1 MRWAGATWRVGGS
14 RVVGS
19 NVLLDSREPALLE
32 ARAESRAARLTRRLL
47 STWWLLALV
56 VAIPGVFLRVWHID
70 SLGVN
75 SDEAVYAGQAA
86 SLASDPELSPF
97 FPIFRAHP
105 LLFQGMLSI
114 VYQVGGVSTLTG
126 RLMSAAFGLGTV
138 VLLYFIGRLLYDRR
152 VGFVAALIGSVMPYL
167 VIVNRQILLDGPMTF
182 FATLALYLMARFA
195 QTLRPVWLYAAASVL
210 GLTFLAKETSILLL
224 AGVYAF
230 LALTRAVTVRVHHIV
245 IATAIYFAII
255 MVYPLTVA
263 LSGASSTGRNFLVW
277 QVLRRANH
285 SWLFYPSVVPIA
297 LGIPVVLAAIAGLWF
312 RRKRLIWQD
321 LLLTWWI
328 LGPVIFF
335 EIWAV
340 KGYQYLLP
348 IAAPVAILAAR
359 ALSAIPPRVAI
370 RHWRLSGTALFFAA
384 TVVTVSWLLVTSV
397 IRILP
402 GTAGTAFLAGTGGV
416 PGGREAGQ
424 WIDANLPK
432 DSQMLA
438 LGPSM
443 ANIIQF
449 YGHRKTYALS
459 VSPNPLH
466 RNPVYEPVHNPD
478 LAIRHNNLQYIVWDS
493 FSAER
498 SPFFSENLM
507 KYTKR
512 YHGQVVHSESVL
524 VDTPDGKV
532 EKPVIVIYQVRP

>member
-1 MRWAGATWRVGGS
+1 VGVTSRVGGS
-14 RVVGS
+14 S
-19 NVLLDSREPALLE
+19 ATASDVLLDSRAPAFSE
-32 ARAESRAARLTRRLL
+32 ARVERRAAGLTRTLL
-47 STWWLLALV
+47 WGLLALA
-56 VAIPGVFLRVWHID
+56 VAIPAVFLRVWHID

-86 SLASDPELSPF
+86 SLAADPELSPF

-105 LLFQGMLSI
+105 LLFQGMLSV
-114 VYQVGGVSTLTG
+114 VYQFGGVSTLAG

-138 VLLYFIGRLLYDRR
+138 VLLYFIGKLLYDRR
-152 VGFVAALIGSVMPYL
+152 VGFVAALIGAVMPYL

-195 QTLRPVWLYAAASVL
+195 QSLQPVWLYAASGVL

-224 AGVYAF
+224 GGVYAF
-230 LALTRAVTVRVHHIV
+230 LALTRTITVRLRHIV
-245 IATAIYFAII
+245 IASAIYLAII
-255 MVYPLTVA
+255 LVYPVTVA
-263 LSGASSTGRNFLVW
+263 LSGAGSTGRNFLVW
-277 QVLRRANH
+277 QLLRRANH
-285 SWLFYPSVVPIA
+285 SWLFYPSVVPVA
-297 LGIPVVLAAIAGLWF
+297 LGIPVVIAAIAGLWF
-312 RRKRLIWQD
+312 LRKRSAWQEKLLI
-321 LLLTWWI
+321 WWI

-348 IAAPVAILAAR
+348 IAAPVAVLAAR
-359 ALSAIPPRVAI
+359 ALCAIPRRVSI
-370 RHWRLSGTALFFAA
+370 RRRRLSGTALFVAA
-384 TVVTVSWLLVTSV
+384 TTLTVSWLLLTSV
-397 IRILP
+397 VKIMP
-402 GTAGTAFLAGTGGV
+402 ATAGTAFLAGTGGV

-466 RNPVYEPVHNPD
+466 RNPVYEPVNNPD

-512 YHGQVVHSESVL
+512 YHGEVVHTESVL
-524 VDTPDGKV
+524 VDTPAGKV
-532 EKPVIVIYQVRP
+532 DKSVIVIYQVRP

>member
-1 MRWAGATWRVGGS
+1 
-14 RVVGS
+14 
-19 NVLLDSREPALLE
+19 
-32 ARAESRAARLTRRLL
+32 
-47 STWWLLALV
+47 LALV
-56 VAIPGVFLRVWHID
+56 VAIPAVFLRVWHID

-105 LLFQGMLSI
+105 LLFQGILS
-114 VYQVGGVSTLTG
+114 VAYQIGGVSTLVG
-126 RLMSAAFGLGTV
+126 RLMSAAFGFGTV
-138 VLLYFIGRLLYDRR
+138 ALLYFIGRLLYDRR

-167 VIVNRQILLDGPMTF
+167 VVVNRQILLDGPMTF

-195 QTLRPVWLYAAASVL
+195 ATLRPVWLYAAASVL
-210 GLTFLAKETSILLL
+210 GLTFLSKETSILLL
-224 AGVYAF
+224 GGVYGF
-230 LALTRAVTVRVHHIV
+230 LALNRTVIV
-245 IATAIYFAII
+245 RLRHVAIATAIYFAII
-255 MVYPLTVA
+255 LVYPVTVA

-277 QVLRRANH
+277 QLLRRPNH
-285 SWLFYPSVVPIA
+285 SWLFYPSVVPLAI
-297 LGIPVVLAAIAGLWF
+297 GIPVVLAAIAGLWF
-312 RRKRLIWQD
+312 LRKRSSWQEMLLI
-321 LLLTWWI
+321 WWI
-328 LGPVIFF
+328 LGPAIFF

-359 ALSAIPPRVAI
+359 ALCAIPPRVVI
-370 RHWRLSGTALFFAA
+370 RQRRLPATALFITA
-384 TVVTVSWLLVTSV
+384 TTVTVAWLLVTSV
-397 IRILP
+397 VKILP
-402 GTAGTAFLAGTGGV
+402 GTADTAFLAGTGGV

-424 WIDANLPK
+424 WIDANVPEN
-432 DSQMLA
+432 SQMLA

-449 YGHRKTYALS
+449 YGRRKTYALS

-466 RNPVYEPVHNPD
+466 RNPVYEPVNNPD

-512 YHGQVVHSESVL
+512 YHGQVIHSESVV
-524 VDTPDGKV
+524 VDTKAGKV

>member
-1 MRWAGATWRVGGS
+1 
-14 RVVGS
+14 
-19 NVLLDSREPALLE
+19 
-32 ARAESRAARLTRRLL
+32 L
-47 STWWLLALV
+47 SPWWLLALV

-86 SLASDPELSPF
+86 SLAGDPELSPF

-105 LLFQGMLSI
+105 LLFQGMLSV
-114 VYQVGGVSTLTG
+114 VYHFGGVSTLAG

-167 VIVNRQILLDGPMTF
+167 VVVNRQILLDGPMTF

-195 QTLRPVWLYAAASVL
+195 QSLQPVWLYAASGVL

-224 AGVYAF
+224 GGVYAF
-230 LALTRAVTVRVHHIV
+230 LALTRTITVRLRHLV
-245 IATAIYFAII
+245 IASAIYLAII
-255 MVYPLTVA
+255 LVYPVTVA

-277 QVLRRANH
+277 QLLRRANH
-285 SWLFYPSVVPIA
+285 SWLFYPSVVPVAI
-297 LGIPVVLAAIAGLWF
+297 GIPVVLAAIAGLWF
-312 RRKRLIWQD
+312 LRKRSAWQEKLLI
-321 LLLTWWI
+321 WWI

-348 IAAPVAILAAR
+348 IAAPVAVLAAR
-359 ALSAIPPRVAI
+359 ALCAIPRRVSI
-370 RHWRLSGTALFFAA
+370 RRWRLSGTALFLAA
-384 TVVTVSWLLVTSV
+384 TTVTVSWLLLTSV
-397 IRILP
+397 VKIMP
-402 GTAGTAFLAGTGGV
+402 ATAGTAFLAGTGGV

-466 RNPVYEPVHNPD
+466 RNPVYEPVNNPD

-512 YHGQVVHSESVL
+512 YHGEVVHSESVL
-524 VDTPDGKV
+524 VDTPVGKV

>member
-1 MRWAGATWRVGGS
+1 VAVTS
-14 RVVGS
+14 RVEGS
-19 NVLLDSREPALLE
+19 PATASDVLLDSRGSARSEVRVEP
-32 ARAESRAARLTRRLL
+32 RAARLKRALL
-47 STWWLLALV
+47 SPWWLLAPV
-56 VAIPGVFLRVWHID
+56 VAIPAVFLRVWHID

-86 SLASDPELSPF
+86 SLAADPELSPF

-105 LLFQGMLSI
+105 LLFQGMLSV
-114 VYQVGGVSTLTG
+114 VYQFGGVSTLAG
-126 RLMSAAFGLGTV
+126 RLLSAAFGLGTV

-167 VIVNRQILLDGPMTF
+167 VVVNRQILLDGPMTF

-195 QTLRPVWLYAAASVL
+195 QSLQPVWLYAASGVL

-224 AGVYAF
+224 GGVYAF
-230 LALTRAVTVRVHHIV
+230 LALTRTVTIRLRHIV
-245 IATAIYFAII
+245 IASAIYLAII
-255 MVYPLTVA
+255 LVYPVTVA
-263 LSGASSTGRNFLVW
+263 LSGAGSTGRNFLVW
-277 QVLRRANH
+277 QLLRRANH
-285 SWLFYPSVVPIA
+285 SWLFYPSVVPVA
-297 LGIPVVLAAIAGLWF
+297 LGIPVVIAAIAGLWF
-312 RRKRLIWQD
+312 LRKRSAWQEKLLI
-321 LLLTWWI
+321 WWI

-348 IAAPVAILAAR
+348 IAAPVAVLAAR
-359 ALSAIPPRVAI
+359 ALCAIPRKVSI
-370 RHWRLSGTALFFAA
+370 RRWRLPGTALFVAA
-384 TVVTVSWLLVTSV
+384 TTVTVSWLLLTSV
-397 IRILP
+397 VKIMP
-402 GTAGTAFLAGTGGV
+402 ATAGTAFLAGTGGV

-466 RNPVYEPVHNPD
+466 RNPVYEPVNNPD

-512 YHGQVVHSESVL
+512 YHGEIVHSESVL
-524 VDTPDGKV
+524 VDTPAGKV

>member
-1 MRWAGATWRVGGS
+1 M
-14 RVVGS
+14 
-19 NVLLDSREPALLE
+19 VLDVMLDSRERAL
-32 ARAESRAARLTRRLL
+32 AVAGAEPRAAGLIRTLR
-47 STWWLLALV
+47 WPILALV
-56 VAIPGVFLRVWHID
+56 VAIPAVFLRVWHID

-86 SLASDPELSPF
+86 SLAADPELSPF

-105 LLFQGMLSI
+105 LLFQGMLSV
-114 VYQVGGVSTLTG
+114 VYHVGGVSTLAG

-138 VLLYFIGRLLYDRR
+138 ALLYFIGRLLYDRR

-182 FATLALYLMARFA
+182 FATLSLYLMARFA
-195 QTLRPVWLYAAASVL
+195 LTQRPAWLYAAASVL

-224 AGVYAF
+224 SGVYGF
-230 LALTRAVTVRVHHIV
+230 LALTRTITVRLRHVA

-255 MVYPLTVA
+255 LVYPVTVM

-277 QVLRRANH
+277 QLLRRPNH
-285 SWLFYPSVVPIA
+285 SWLFYPSVVPVA
-297 LGIPVVLAAIAGLWF
+297 LGIPVVIAAIAGLWF
-312 RRKRLIWQD
+312 LRKRSSWREMLLI
-321 LLLTWWI
+321 WWI
-328 LGPVIFF
+328 LGPAIFF

-348 IAAPVAILAAR
+348 AAAPVAILAAR
-359 ALSAIPPRVAI
+359 ALCAIPPRVAI
-370 RHWRLSGTALFFAA
+370 RRWKLPALFFAA
-384 TVVTVSWLLVTSV
+384 TTLTVSWLLVTSLV
-397 IRILP
+397 KILP

-424 WIDANLPK
+424 WIDANVPK

-466 RNPVYEPVHNPD
+466 RNPVYEPVNNPD

-498 SPFFSENLM
+498 SPFFSDNLM

-524 VDTPDGKV
+524 VDTPAGKV

>member
-1 MRWAGATWRVGGS
+1 MASDMLV
-14 RVVGS
+14 
-19 NVLLDSREPALLE
+19 DSRRPTLSEPE
-32 ARAESRAARLTRRLL
+32 VEPRAAGWTKTL
-47 STWWLLALV
+47 SSPTWWLIALG

-70 SLGVN
+70 TLGVN

-105 LLFQGMLSI
+105 LLFQGMLSV
-114 VYQVGGVSTLTG
+114 VYQIGGVSTLAG

-138 VLLYFIGRLLYDRR
+138 ALLYFIGKLLYDRR
-152 VGFVAALIGSVMPYL
+152 VGLVAALIGSVMPYL

-195 QTLRPVWLYAAASVL
+195 QSQRPVWLYASASVL
-210 GLTFLAKETSILLL
+210 GLTFLSKETSILLL
-224 AGVYAF
+224 GGVYAF
-230 LALTRAVTVRVHHIV
+230 LALTRTITVRLRHVA
-245 IATAIYFAII
+245 IATAIYLAII
-255 MVYPLTVA
+255 LVYPAAVA

-277 QVLRRANH
+277 QLLRRPNH
-285 SWLFYPSVVPIA
+285 SWLFYPSVVPFA
-297 LGIPVVLAAIAGLWF
+297 LGIPVVLAAIAGLWLL
-312 RRKRLIWQD
+312 RKRKSWRESLLI
-321 LLLTWWI
+321 WWI

-359 ALSAIPPRVAI
+359 ALCAIPPRMAI
-370 RHWRLSGTALFFAA
+370 RQRRLPGTALFIAA
-384 TVVTVSWLLVTSV
+384 TTVTVTWLLLTSV
-397 IRILP
+397 VKISP
-402 GTAGTAFLAGTGGV
+402 ATAGAAFLAGTGGV
-416 PGGREAGQ
+416 PGGREAGE

-449 YGHRKTYALS
+449 YGHRKTHALS

-478 LAIRHNNLQYIVWDS
+478 LAIRHNDLQYIVWDS

-507 KYTKR
+507 KYAKR
-512 YHGQVVHSESVL
+512 YHGEVIHTESVL
-524 VDTPDGKV
+524 VDSPSGKV

>member
-1 MRWAGATWRVGGS
+1 M
-14 RVVGS
+14 
-19 NVLLDSREPALLE
+19 LDSRE
-32 ARAESRAARLTRRLL
+32 RAQSDAQVEPRSGPLTPTQL
-47 STWWLLALV
+47 SPPWWLIALV

-86 SLASDPELSPF
+86 SLASDAELSPY

-105 LLFQGMLSI
+105 LLFQGMLSV
-114 VYQVGGVSTLTG
+114 VYQVGGVSTLAG

-138 VLLYFIGRLLYDRR
+138 ALLYFIGRLLYDRR
-152 VGFVAALIGSVMPYL
+152 VGFVAALIGAVMPYL

-182 FATLALYLMARFA
+182 FATLALYLVARFA
-195 QTLRPVWLYAAASVL
+195 QTQRPVWLYAAASVL

-224 AGVYAF
+224 AGVYGF
-230 LALTRAVTVRVHHIV
+230 LALTRAVTVRVRHVV
-245 IATAIYFAII
+245 IATAIYLAII
-255 MVYPLTVA
+255 MVYPVAVA

-277 QVLRRANH
+277 QLLRRPNH
-285 SWLFYPSVVPIA
+285 SWLFYPQVVPVA

-312 RRKRLIWQD
+312 LRKRLTWQE
-321 LLLTWWI
+321 LLLIWWI
-328 LGPVIFF
+328 VGPAIFF

-348 IAAPVAILAAR
+348 TAAPVAILAAR
-359 ALSAIPPRVAI
+359 ALCAIPPRVAI
-370 RHWRLSGTALFFAA
+370 RQWRLPGPALFFAA
-384 TVVTVSWLLVTSV
+384 TAVMVSWLLVTSV
-397 IRILP
+397 MRILP

-498 SPFFSENLM
+498 SPFFSESLM

-524 VDTPDGKV
+524 VDTQAGKV

>member
-1 MRWAGATWRVGGS
+1 MVSDVLLGS
-14 RVVGS
+14 RESTLSQPQV
-19 NVLLDSREPALLE
+19 EP
-32 ARAESRAARLTRRLL
+32 RAARFTKGLL
-47 STWWLLALV
+47 SSRWLLALV
-56 VAIPGVFLRVWHID
+56 VAVPGIFLRVWHID

-86 SLASDPELSPF
+86 SLASDPELSLF

-105 LLFQGMLSI
+105 LLFQGMLSV
-114 VYQVGGVSTLTG
+114 VYQIGGVSTLAG
-126 RLMSAAFGLGTV
+126 RLMSAAFGLATV
-138 VLLYFIGRLLYDRR
+138 ALLYFIGRLLYNPR
-152 VGFVAALIGSVMPYL
+152 VGFIAALIGSVMPYL
-167 VIVNRQILLDGPMTF
+167 VVVNRQILLDGPMTF
-182 FATLALYLMARFA
+182 FATLALYLLARFA
-195 QTLRPVWLYAAASVL
+195 QSLKPVWLYAAASVL

-224 AGVYAF
+224 SGVYAF
-230 LALTRAVTVRVHHIV
+230 LALTRTVTVRLRHIA
-245 IATAIYFAII
+245 IATGIYFVII
-255 MVYPLTVA
+255 LVYPVTVA

-277 QVLRRANH
+277 QLLRRPNH
-285 SWLFYPSVVPIA
+285 SWLFYPSVVPFA
-297 LGIPVVLAAIAGLWF
+297 LGIPVVVATIVGLWF
-312 RRKRLIWQD
+312 LRKHSAWQEKLLI
-321 LLLTWWI
+321 WWI

-359 ALSAIPPRVAI
+359 ALCAIPRMTI
-370 RHWRLSGTALFFAA
+370 RRWRLPNTASFYAA
-384 TVVTVSWLLVTSV
+384 TAVTVSWLLLTSLV
-397 IRILP
+397 NILP
-402 GTAGTAFLAGTGGV
+402 ATAGTAFLAGTGGV
-416 PGGREAGQ
+416 PGGRAAGQ

-498 SPFFSENLM
+498 SPFFAENLM

-512 YHGQVVHSESVL
+512 YHGEVIHSESVL
-524 VDTPDGKV
+524 VDTKGGKV

>member
-1 MRWAGATWRVGGS
+1 VAVTSRVGGS
-14 RVVGS
+14 S
-19 NVLLDSREPALLE
+19 AMASEVLLRSRGPASSE
-32 ARAESRAARLTRRLL
+32 ARVEPRAAKLTRTLL
-47 STWWLLALV
+47 PWLLVLV
-56 VAIPGVFLRVWHID
+56 VAIPAVFLRVWHID

-86 SLASDPELSPF
+86 SLAADPELSPF

-105 LLFQGMLSI
+105 LLFQSMLSI
-114 VYQVGGVSTLTG
+114 VYQIGGVSTLAG

-138 VLLYFIGRLLYDRR
+138 ALLYLTGQLLYNRR

-195 QTLRPVWLYAAASVL
+195 ESLRPVWLYAAASVL

-224 AGVYAF
+224 GGVYAF
-230 LALTRAVTVRVHHIV
+230 LALTRTVTVRLRHIA
-245 IATAIYFAII
+245 IATAIYLAII
-255 MVYPLTVA
+255 LVYPVTVA

-277 QVLRRANH
+277 QLLRRPNH
-285 SWLFYPSVVPIA
+285 TWLFYPSVVPVA
-297 LGIPVVLAAIAGLWF
+297 LGIPVVLAVIAGLWF
-312 RRKRLIWQD
+312 LRKHKSWQESLLI
-321 LLLTWWI
+321 WWI

-359 ALSAIPPRVAI
+359 ALCAIPSRVAI
-370 RHWRLSGTALFFAA
+370 RQWRLPGTALFLAA
-384 TVVTVSWLLVTSV
+384 TTVTVSWLLLTSMV
-397 IRILP
+397 KIAP
-402 GTAGTAFLAGTGGV
+402 ATAGTGFLAGTGGI

-512 YHGQVVHSESVL
+512 YHGEVIHTESVL
-524 VDTPDGKV
+524 VDTPAGKV
-532 EKPVIVIYQVRP
+532 EKPVIVIYQVRA

>member
-1 MRWAGATWRVGGS
+1 VGVTSRLGGS
-14 RVVGS
+14 SGVAS
-19 NVLLDSREPALLE
+19 EMLLDSRRPALPEANLE
-32 ARAESRAARLTRRLL
+32 RRSARWTRTLL
-47 STWWLLALV
+47 SPWWLLALV

-86 SLASDPELSPF
+86 SLAADPELSPF

-105 LLFQGMLSI
+105 LLFQGMLSV
-114 VYQVGGVSTLTG
+114 VYQIGGVSTLAG

-138 VLLYFIGRLLYDRR
+138 ALLYFIGKLLYDRR
-152 VGFVAALIGSVMPYL
+152 VGFVAALIGSAMPYL

-195 QTLRPVWLYAAASVL
+195 QSQRPVWLYASASVL

-224 AGVYAF
+224 GGVYAF
-230 LALTRAVTVRVHHIV
+230 LALTRTITVRLRHIA
-245 IATAIYFAII
+245 IATAIYLAII
-255 MVYPLTVA
+255 LVYPAAVA

-277 QVLRRANH
+277 QLLRRPNH
-285 SWLFYPSVVPIA
+285 SWLFYPSVVPLA
-297 LGIPVVLAAIAGLWF
+297 LGIPVVLAAIVGLWLL
-312 RRKRLIWQD
+312 RKRSSWQESLLI
-321 LLLTWWI
+321 WWI

-359 ALSAIPPRVAI
+359 ALCAIPPRVAI
-370 RHWRLSGTALFFAA
+370 RQRQLPGTALFIAA
-384 TVVTVSWLLVTSV
+384 TIVTVSWLMLTSV
-397 IRILP
+397 VKILP
-402 GTAGTAFLAGTGGV
+402 ATAGTAFLAGTGGI

-478 LAIRHNNLQYIVWDS
+478 LAIRHNDLQYIVWDS

-507 KYTKR
+507 KYATR
-512 YHGQVVHSESVL
+512 YHGVVIHSESVL
-524 VDTPDGKV
+524 VDTPAGKV

>member
-1 MRWAGATWRVGGS
+1 MTS
-14 RVVGS
+14 E
-19 NVLLDSREPALLE
+19 VLLDSRGPAPLE
-32 ARAESRAARLTRRLL
+32 ARTEPRAARLRRALL
-47 STWWLLALV
+47 SPWSLLALV
-56 VAIPGVFLRVWHID
+56 VAIPGAFLRVWHID

-86 SLASDPELSPF
+86 SLAGDPELSPF

-105 LLFQGMLSI
+105 LLFQGMLSV
-114 VYQVGGVSTLTG
+114 VYHFGGVSTLAG
-126 RLMSAAFGLGTV
+126 RLMSALFGLGTV

-167 VIVNRQILLDGPMTF
+167 VVVNRQILLDGPMTF

-195 QTLRPVWLYAAASVL
+195 QSLQPVWLYAASGVL

-224 AGVYAF
+224 GGVYAF
-230 LALTRAVTVRVHHIV
+230 LALTRTITVRLRHLV
-245 IATAIYFAII
+245 IASAIYLAII
-255 MVYPLTVA
+255 LVYPVTVA

-277 QVLRRANH
+277 QLLRRANH
-285 SWLFYPSVVPIA
+285 SWLFYPSVVPVAI
-297 LGIPVVLAAIAGLWF
+297 GIPVVLAAIAGLWF
-312 RRKRLIWQD
+312 LRKRSAWQEKLLI
-321 LLLTWWI
+321 WWI

-348 IAAPVAILAAR
+348 IAAPVAVLAAR
-359 ALSAIPPRVAI
+359 ALCAIPRRVSI
-370 RHWRLSGTALFFAA
+370 RRLRLSGTALFLAA
-384 TVVTVSWLLVTSV
+384 TIVTVSWLLLTSV
-397 IRILP
+397 VKIMP
-402 GTAGTAFLAGTGGV
+402 ATAGTAFLAGTGGV

-466 RNPVYEPVHNPD
+466 RNPVYEPVNNPD

-512 YHGQVVHSESVL
+512 YHGEVVHSESVL
-524 VDTPDGKV
+524 VDTPAGKV

>member
-1 MRWAGATWRVGGS
+1 MVSDVLLGSHEQTLSES
-14 RVVGS
+14 RV
-19 NVLLDSREPALLE
+19 EP
-32 ARAESRAARLTRRLL
+32 RAARLTRGLL
-47 STWWLLALV
+47 SSGWLLALV
-56 VAIPGVFLRVWHID
+56 VAIPAIFLRVWQID

-86 SLASDPELSPF
+86 SLASDPDLSPF

-105 LLFQGMLSI
+105 LLFQGMLSV
-114 VYQVGGVSTLTG
+114 VYQIGGASTLAG
-126 RLMSAAFGLGTV
+126 RLMSAAFGLATV
-138 VLLYFIGRLLYDRR
+138 ALLYFIGRLLYNPR
-152 VGFVAALIGSVMPYL
+152 VGLVAALIGSVMPYL
-167 VIVNRQILLDGPMTF
+167 VVVIRQILLDGPMTF
-182 FATLALYLMARFA
+182 FATLTLYLLARFA
-195 QTLRPVWLYAAASVL
+195 QSLKPVWLYAAASVL

-224 AGVYAF
+224 GGVYAF
-230 LALTRAVTVRVHHIV
+230 LALTRTVTVRLRHIV
-245 IATAIYFAII
+245 IATAIYFVII
-255 MVYPLTVA
+255 LVYPVTVA

-277 QVLRRANH
+277 QLLRRPNH
-285 SWLFYPSVVPIA
+285 SWLFYPSVVPFA
-297 LGIPVVLAAIAGLWF
+297 LGIPVVVAAIVGLWSL
-312 RRKRLIWQD
+312 RKHSAWQEKLLI
-321 LLLTWWI
+321 WWI

-359 ALSAIPPRVAI
+359 ALCAIPPRMTI
-370 RHWRLSGTALFFAA
+370 RRWRLPNTALFYAA
-384 TVVTVSWLLVTSV
+384 TAVTISWLLLTSLV
-397 IRILP
+397 KILP
-402 GTAGTAFLAGTGGV
+402 ATAGTAFLAGTGGV

-498 SPFFSENLM
+498 SPFFAENLM

-512 YHGQVVHSESVL
+512 YHGEVIHSESVL
-524 VDTPDGKV
+524 VDAKGGKV

>member
-1 MRWAGATWRVGGS
+1 VAVTSRVGGS
-14 RVVGS
+14 S
-19 NVLLDSREPALLE
+19 AMTSEVLLDSRGPAPLEGRTEP
-32 ARAESRAARLTRRLL
+32 RAARLRRALL
-47 STWWLLALV
+47 SPWWLLALV

-86 SLASDPELSPF
+86 SLAGDPELSPF

-105 LLFQGMLSI
+105 LLFQGMLSV
-114 VYQVGGVSTLTG
+114 VYHFGGVSTLAG

-167 VIVNRQILLDGPMTF
+167 VVVNRQILLDGPMTF

-195 QTLRPVWLYAAASVL
+195 QSLQPVWLYAASGVL

-224 AGVYAF
+224 GGVYAF
-230 LALTRAVTVRVHHIV
+230 LALTRTITVRLRHLV
-245 IATAIYFAII
+245 IASAIYLAII
-255 MVYPLTVA
+255 LVYPVTVA

-277 QVLRRANH
+277 QLLRRANH
-285 SWLFYPSVVPIA
+285 SWLFYPSVVPVAI
-297 LGIPVVLAAIAGLWF
+297 GIPVVLAAIAGLWF
-312 RRKRLIWQD
+312 LRKRSAWQEKLLI
-321 LLLTWWI
+321 WWI

-348 IAAPVAILAAR
+348 IAAPVAVLGAR
-359 ALSAIPPRVAI
+359 ALCAIPRRVSI
-370 RHWRLSGTALFFAA
+370 RRWRLSGTALFLAA
-384 TVVTVSWLLVTSV
+384 TTVTVSWLLLTSV
-397 IRILP
+397 VKIMP
-402 GTAGTAFLAGTGGV
+402 ATAGTAFLAGTGGV

-424 WIDANLPK
+424 WIDANLPR

-443 ANIIQF
+443 ANVIQF

-466 RNPVYEPVHNPD
+466 RNPVYEPVNNPD

-498 SPFFSENLM
+498 SPFFSANLM

-512 YHGQVVHSESVL
+512 YHGEVVHSESVL
-524 VDTPDGKV
+524 VDTPAGEV

>member
-1 MRWAGATWRVGGS
+1 MGVTSRVGGS
-14 RVVGS
+14 PGAS
-19 NVLLDSREPALLE
+19 EVLLDSRRSALSEERVEP
-32 ARAESRAARLTRRLL
+32 RAARLTRTLL
-47 STWWLLALV
+47 SPWWLLALV

-86 SLASDPELSPF
+86 SLAGDPELSPF

-105 LLFQGMLSI
+105 LLFQGMLS
-114 VYQVGGVSTLTG
+114 VLYHFGGVSTLAG
-126 RLMSAAFGLGTV
+126 RLLSAAFGLGTV
-138 VLLYFIGRLLYDRR
+138 ALLYFIGRLLYDRR

-182 FATLALYLMARFA
+182 FATLSLYLMARFA
-195 QTLRPVWLYAAASVL
+195 LTLRPVWLYAAASVL

-224 AGVYAF
+224 GGVYAF
-230 LALTRAVTVRVHHIV
+230 LALTRTITVRLRHII
-245 IATAIYFAII
+245 IATAIYLAII
-255 MVYPLTVA
+255 LVYPVTVA
-263 LSGASSTGRNFLVW
+263 ISGASSTGRNFLVW
-277 QVLRRANH
+277 QLLRRANH
-285 SWLFYPSVVPIA
+285 SWLFYPSVVPVA
-297 LGIPVVLAAIAGLWF
+297 LGIPVVLAAIVGLWLL
-312 RRKRLIWQD
+312 RKRSAWQEKLLI
-321 LLLTWWI
+321 WWI

-348 IAAPVAILAAR
+348 IAAPVAVLAAR
-359 ALSAIPPRVAI
+359 ALCAIPRRVLI
-370 RHWRLSGTALFFAA
+370 RRWRLPGTALFLAA
-384 TVVTVSWLLVTSV
+384 TTVTVSWLLLTSV
-397 IRILP
+397 VKIMP
-402 GTAGTAFLAGTGGV
+402 ATAGTAFLAGTGGV

-424 WIDANLPK
+424 WIDDNLPK

-466 RNPVYEPVHNPD
+466 RNPVYEPVNNPD

-512 YHGQVVHSESVL
+512 YHGEVIHSESVL
-524 VDTPDGKV
+524 VDTPAGKV